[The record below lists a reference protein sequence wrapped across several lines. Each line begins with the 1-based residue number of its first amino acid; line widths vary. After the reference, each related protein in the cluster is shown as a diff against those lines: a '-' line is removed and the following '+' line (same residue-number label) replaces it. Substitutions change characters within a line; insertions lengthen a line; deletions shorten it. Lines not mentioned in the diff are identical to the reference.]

1 MLIYADINNSYLQD
15 VINVTMPYR
24 FRNRK
29 FSNITILSPPH
40 NGRYSDGTAKLT
52 LCEVE
57 IYAGKIAYY
66 ETAIR
71 YYLIVIPWVVRLYV
85 EIIHEL

>member
-1 MLIYADINNSYLQD
+1 
-15 VINVTMPYR
+15 MPYR

-40 NGRYSDGTAKLT
+40 SGRYSDGTAKLT

-66 ETAIR
+66 ELAIR
-71 YYLIVIPWVVRLYV
+71 YYRNLYDTTYVTLPPTVLILILV
-85 EIIHEL
+85 